1 MTLLRVKITL
11 MTNFLLSIIIP
22 VYNEEKNI
30 TPLLER
36 LFPIVEKY
44 EYEIIFVSDG
54 SIDGTT
60 EEIKKHATKN
70 HRIKLLSFYRNFGH
84 QMALTC
90 GYRYTKGDCVITI
103 DADLQDPPE
112 IIHEMIEKWKGGT
125 KVVYAKRKTREV
137 DSYFKKKTAAY
148 FYQLINFLSETP
160 IPDEVGDFRLLD
172 KEIVLFLNNLP
183 EQSRFLR
190 GLVAWGGYPAEYV
203 YFNREKRHT
212 GKTHY
217 TFSRMVNFALE
228 GIISFSTKPLRLASY
243 FGFLA
248 AALGFLGIIYAI
260 IEKLFFPSNLVT
272 GWSALFVG
280 VMFIGGV
287 QLLTIGIIGEYI
299 SRIYIEIQ
307 KRPQYLIK
315 EMTNL

>member
-1 MTLLRVKITL
+1 MDTF
-11 MTNFLLSIIIP
+11 FLSVIVP

-30 TPLLER
+30 SPLLDR
-36 LFPIVEKY
+36 LLPVAKDY
-44 EYEIIFVSDG
+44 RYEIIFVSDG
-54 SIDGTT
+54 STDKTV
-60 EEIKKHATKN
+60 EEIKKHAEKN
-70 HRIKLLSFYRNFGH
+70 NQIKLVNFYRNFGH

-90 GYRYTKGDCVITI
+90 GYRYAKGDCVITI

-112 IIHEMIEKWKGGT
+112 IIREMIAQWKKGAR
-125 KVVYAKRKTREV
+125 VVYAKRKTREV
-137 DSYFKKKTAAY
+137 DSYFKKKTAAL
-148 FYQLINFLSETP
+148 FYTLINFLSETP

-203 YFNREKRHT
+203 YFKREKRVS

-217 TFSRMVNFALE
+217 TFSKMLNFALD

-243 FGFLA
+243 MGFLSA
-248 AALGFLGIIYAI
+248 CIGFLGIVYAVVG
-260 IEKLFFPSNLVT
+260 KFFHPVGWVT
-272 GWSALFVG
+272 GWTALFVG
-280 VMFIGGV
+280 IMFIGGV

-299 SRIYIEIQ
+299 SRIYIEVQ

>member
-1 MTLLRVKITL
+1 MN
-11 MTNFLLSIIIP
+11 NFLLSIIVP

-30 TPLLER
+30 APLLDR
-36 LFPIVEKY
+36 LLPIIKEY
-44 EYEIIFVSDG
+44 QYEIIFVCDG
-54 SIDGTT
+54 STDNTAS
-60 EEIKKHATKN
+60 EVKKHAEKN
-70 HRIKLLSFYRNFGH
+70 NQIKLVNFYRNFGH

-90 GYRYTKGDCVITI
+90 GYRFAQGNCVITI

-112 IIHEMIEKWKGGT
+112 IIHEMIAKWKAGA

-137 DSYFKKKTAAY
+137 DSYFKKKTASC
-148 FYQLINFLSETP
+148 FYRLINFLSETP

-172 KEIVLFLNNLP
+172 KEIVLFLNSLP

-203 YFNREKRHT
+203 YFKREKRHT
-212 GKTHY
+212 GETHY
-217 TFSRMVNFALE
+217 TVSRMLNFALE

-243 FGFLA
+243 MGFLSA
-248 AALGFLGIIYAI
+248 GLGFLGIIYAI
-260 IEKLFFPSNLVT
+260 IGKIVHPIGWVT
-272 GWSALFVG
+272 GWTALFVG
-280 VMFIGGV
+280 IMFVGGV

-315 EMTNL
+315 EKTNL

>member
-1 MTLLRVKITL
+1 

-30 TPLLER
+30 APLLDR
-36 LFPIVEKY
+36 LLPVLKDY
-44 EYEIIFVSDG
+44 THEIIFVSDG
-54 SIDGTT
+54 STDKTA
-60 EEIKKHATKN
+60 EEVKKHAEKN
-70 HRIKLLSFYRNFGH
+70 PTIKFLSFYRNFGH

-90 GYRYTKGDCVITI
+90 GYRYAKGDCVITI

-112 IIHEMIEKWKGGT
+112 IIHEMIEKWKTGV

-137 DSYFKKKTAAY
+137 DSYFKKQTAAW

-172 KEIVLFLNNLP
+172 REIVQFLNTLP

-203 YFNREKRHT
+203 YFKREKRHT
-212 GKTHY
+212 GETHY
-217 TFSRMVNFALE
+217 TVSRMINFALE

-243 FGFLA
+243 FGFIA
-248 AALGFLGIIYAI
+248 AGLGFLGIIYVF
-260 IEKLFFPSNLVT
+260 IEKFFFPSNLVT

-280 VMFIGGV
+280 VMFVGGV

-315 EMTNL
+315 EKINV

>member
-1 MTLLRVKITL
+1 

-22 VYNEEKNI
+22 VYNEEKSI
-30 TPLLER
+30 SPLLER
-36 LFPIVEKY
+36 LLPVAKKY
-44 EYEIIFVSDG
+44 QYELIFISDG
-54 SIDGTT
+54 STDKTSL
-60 EEIKKHATKN
+60 EVKKYAEKN
-70 HRIKLLSFYRNFGH
+70 SQIKLVNFYRNFGH

-90 GYRYTKGDCVITI
+90 GYRFAKGDCIVTI

-112 IIHEMIEKWKGGT
+112 IIHEMVSKWQAGA
-125 KVVYAKRKTREV
+125 KVVYAKRQTREV
-137 DSYFKKKTAAY
+137 DSYFKKKTAAF

-172 KEIVLFLNNLP
+172 REIVIFLNNLP

-203 YFNREKRHT
+203 YFKREKRIS
-212 GKTHY
+212 GETHY
-217 TFSRMVNFALE
+217 TLSRMINFALE

-243 FGFLA
+243 GGFVSA
-248 AALGFLGIIYAI
+248 GLGFLGIIYAI
-260 IEKLFFPSNLVT
+260 VGKFFHPVGWVT
-272 GWSALFVG
+272 GWTALFVG
-280 VMFIGGV
+280 IMFIGGV

>member
-1 MTLLRVKITL
+1 MN
-11 MTNFLLSIIIP
+11 NFLLSIIIP
-22 VYNEEKNI
+22 VYNEENNI
-30 TPLLER
+30 SPLLDR
-36 LFPIVEKY
+36 LLPVIGKY
-44 EYEIIFVSDG
+44 DYEVIFVSDG
-54 SIDGTT
+54 STDKTA
-60 EEIKKHATKN
+60 ERVNVYAKSNNK
-70 HRIKLLSFYRNFGH
+70 IKLVSFYRNFGH

-90 GYRYTKGDCVITI
+90 GYRYAKGDCVITI

-112 IIHEMIEKWKGGT
+112 IIHEMIERWEKGI
-125 KVVYAKRKTREV
+125 KVVYAKRKAREV
-137 DSYFKKKTAAY
+137 DSFFKKKTAFL
-148 FYQLINFLSETP
+148 FYKLINFLSETP

-203 YFNREKRHT
+203 YFNREKRIS
-212 GKTHY
+212 GETHY
-217 TFSRMVNFALE
+217 TLSRMLNFALE

-243 FGFLA
+243 MGFLSA
-248 AALGFLGIIYAI
+248 GLGFLGIIYAVVG
-260 IEKLFFPSNLVT
+260 KFFHPVNWVT
-272 GWSALFVG
+272 GWTALFVG
-280 VMFIGGV
+280 IMFIGGV